1 VARKSRPIT
10 EAASSAAYD
19 PSLDRPENRACCSD
33 AAAEA
38 RTAKQFEVLAELTWV
53 GMKLVSAVEHESEVA
68 AGQPGQTDQS
78 AADLV
83 AVYAKHRS
91 ARERARS
98 SAS

>member
-33 AAAEA
+33 AAVEA

-53 GMKLVSAVEHESEVA
+53 GMKLVSAVEHESSRTKPCLRPADTIRRKRFLEA
-68 AGQPGQTDQS
+68 AQF
-78 AADLV
+78 
-83 AVYAKHRS
+83 
-91 ARERARS
+91 S
-98 SAS
+98 SMTPLYPL